1 MLGHTGSRVRDESLK
16 QFLPHSD
23 ALSETLS
30 KATVQVAGMQPDPSS
45 PTDLNQN
52 PRLMKTRQSKN
63 KLRELFRRIFRRSTT
78 VHDPWLSVSMTLFNY
93 TDGWSRT
100 FAKAEYARS
109 WA

>member
-23 ALSETLS
+23 ALSETRS
-30 KATVQVAGMQPDPSS
+30 EASVQVAAGMQVDRRSR
-45 PTDLNQN
+45 TDLNQN
-52 PRLMKTRQSKN
+52 LQLMKTRQSKN

-100 FAKAEYARS
+100 FAK
-109 WA
+109 

>member
-23 ALSETLS
+23 ALSETRS
-30 KATVQVAGMQPDPSS
+30 EASVQVAGMQVDRRSR
-45 PTDLNQN
+45 TDLNQN
-52 PRLMKTRQSKN
+52 LQLMKTKRSKN
-63 KLRELFRRIFRRSTT
+63 NLGELFRRIFRRSAA

-100 FAKAEYARS
+100 FAKTEYARS